1 MPTSYTYIKDLDC
14 CGGGEVMIQRTILRE
29 LDDDI
34 PSGLIRYSR
43 ASTEAVGE
51 YKALSR
57 RNGNTRQYDIN
68 ITTKAGLVRT
78 GSTLGQAAQ
87 AVGSI
92 LMPGNISRV
101 RSPIRSAGWRAIT
114 PGLPGGG
121 RGIRRRNRAARC
133 PEGYQYGGRFTD
145 NRLSTCGAK
154 LFDIPSILGLAIS
167 DLQRLARGQVGI
179 QGRVIKPGPGGED
192 LVRSRAPQIPRVG
205 NENRQRR
212 IEQTGKIIEAMGKPN
227 IDATRMVRQDGFA
240 LEPVVSAAVL
250 RTIPDNRDMEGATYL
265 MSLKATADLGG
276 EELGLLSNTGVR
288 NVTYV
293 MPDGS
298 TLSVEKV
305 RNLTVGER
313 RKLGRTVNAAIK
325 TNNSKDPAARL
336 KFLSEET
343 GDGISYTE
351 NLVTKDRSISAILK
365 AGRKPGTPERAPAP
379 GKKIGN
385 VDDAV
390 AHINQGRPLS
400 GIKPSILQEALK
412 RANVFKRRS
421 GGILETSGG
430 GEHVIQSASN
440 DFEHI
445 NMSVNS
451 EIQKHLGMS
460 APGIAFVG
468 KGGKRRRYIAD
479 TPGGTVRGAT
489 VNRNRV
495 FADHSPA
502 DVARMLMAD
511 LITGTDDRQ
520 PSGVTSVGETL
531 VPTVI
536 PSGLTDL
543 DEIKITRR
551 GKERVAA
558 MQPLAAA
565 GMYSAYYRE
574 LREDQQ
580 RMFQRQILQL
590 VERARA
596 FNFTKFR
603 DRLYADSELS
613 EVEKTHLNIVKRI
626 VESRVKRLVDSRD
639 GIIKLLERAS

>member
-1 MPTSYTYIKDLDC
+1 
-14 CGGGEVMIQRTILRE
+14 
-29 LDDDI
+29 
-34 PSGLIRYSR
+34 
-43 ASTEAVGE
+43 
-51 YKALSR
+51 
-57 RNGNTRQYDIN
+57 
-68 ITTKAGLVRT
+68 
-78 GSTLGQAAQ
+78 
-87 AVGSI
+87 
-92 LMPGNISRV
+92 
-101 RSPIRSAGWRAIT
+101 
-114 PGLPGGG
+114 
-121 RGIRRRNRAARC
+121 
-133 PEGYQYGGRFTD
+133 
-145 NRLSTCGAK
+145 
-154 LFDIPSILGLAIS
+154 
-167 DLQRLARGQVGI
+167 
-179 QGRVIKPGPGGED
+179 
-192 LVRSRAPQIPRVG
+192 
-205 NENRQRR
+205 
-212 IEQTGKIIEAMGKPN
+212 MGKPN

-265 MSLKATADLGG
+265 MSLKSTADLGG

-293 MPDGS
+293 MSDGS

-351 NLVTKDRSISAILK
+351 NLVTKGQSISAILK
-365 AGRKPGTPERAPAP
+365 AGRKPGAPELAPAP

-390 AHINQGRPLS
+390 THINQGRPLS

-412 RANVFKRRS
+412 RANVFKRQS

-430 GEHVIQSASN
+430 GEHVLQSASS

-445 NMSVNS
+445 NLSVGS

-460 APGIAFVG
+460 ASNVAFVG

-479 TPGGTVRGAT
+479 TPGGAVRGAT

-495 FADHSPA
+495 FADHSPT

-511 LITGTDDRQ
+511 LITGTDDR
-520 PSGVTSVGETL
+520 PSSGATSVGDTL
-531 VPTVI
+531 VPSLI
-536 PSGLTDL
+536 PSGLINL
-543 DEIKITRR
+543 DEIKITARA
-551 GKERVAA
+551 KERVAA
-558 MQPLAAA
+558 MGPVAPA
-565 GMYSAYYRE
+565 GIYSAYYRE
-574 LREDQQ
+574 LREDQR

-590 VERARA
+590 VERARK
-596 FNFTKFR
+596 FNFTQYR
-603 DRLYADSELS
+603 DRLYRDSELS
-613 EVEKTHLNIVKRI
+613 DGEKGHLNIVQRI
-626 VESRVKRLVDSRD
+626 VESRIKRLVGSRELIT
-639 GIIKLLERAS
+639 GLLERRA